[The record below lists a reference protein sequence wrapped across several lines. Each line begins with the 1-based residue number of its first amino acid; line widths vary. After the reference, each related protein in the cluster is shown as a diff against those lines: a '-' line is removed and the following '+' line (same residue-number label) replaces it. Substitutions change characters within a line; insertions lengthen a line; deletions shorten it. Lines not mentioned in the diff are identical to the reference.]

1 MAANADVVRR
11 FYTSWNASDLDG
23 VLATFNED
31 GEFLPVMVPL
41 LTSDAYRGHEDIARW
56 FTELRE
62 RWAEFRAEP
71 ERVIELGEDDIVVI
85 VRLVATD
92 GAGAQLDAR
101 IANAFT
107 MRDGRIAVLEG
118 RDAGETLEQLE
129 QLEALDS

>member
-1 MAANADVVRR
+1 VVANADVVRR
-11 FYTSWNASDLDG
+11 FYTCWNASDLDG
-23 VLATFNED
+23 VLAAFHED

-41 LTSDAYRGHEDIARW
+41 LTSDVYRGHEDITRW

-71 ERVIELGEDDIVVI
+71 EQLIQLGEDDIVVI

-101 IANAFT
+101 IANVFT

-118 RDAGETLEQLE
+118 RDAGETLAQLE
-129 QLEALDS
+129 GLDP

>member
-1 MAANADVVRR
+1 VVTNADVVRR
-11 FYTSWNASDLDG
+11 FYTSWNASDLEG
-23 VLATFNED
+23 VLATFHED

-41 LTSDAYRGHEDIARW
+41 LSSEVYRGHDGITRW

-62 RWAEFRAEP
+62 RWNEFRAEP
-71 ERVIELGEDDIVVI
+71 EQVIELGADDIVVI

-101 IANAFT
+101 IANVFT
-107 MRDGRIAVLEG
+107 MRDGKVAVMEG

-129 QLEALDS
+129 GLGS

>member
-41 LTSDAYRGHEDIARW
+41 LTSDVYRGHEEIARW

-62 RWAEFRAEP
+62 RWSDFRAEP
-71 ERVIELGEDDIVVI
+71 EELIELGEDDIVVI
-85 VRLVATD
+85 VRLIAID

-101 IANAFT
+101 IANVFT
-107 MRDGRIAVLEG
+107 MRDGRIAVMEG
-118 RDAGETLEQLE
+118 RDASETLEQLDG
-129 QLEALDS
+129 LD